1 VEQTEIAITDSMTT
15 IENLFGSQQYVYVR
29 LQYGIFIAEINVS
42 AELNG
47 EYCPSLPNPLSFLIA
62 QLKNV

>member
-1 VEQTEIAITDSMTT
+1 
-15 IENLFGSQQYVYVR
+15 
-29 LQYGIFIAEINVS
+29 VS

-62 QLKNV
+62 QLKNVWRDWQNGPEAHCYKCHAKTENIVRPSANLSPFLFALLK